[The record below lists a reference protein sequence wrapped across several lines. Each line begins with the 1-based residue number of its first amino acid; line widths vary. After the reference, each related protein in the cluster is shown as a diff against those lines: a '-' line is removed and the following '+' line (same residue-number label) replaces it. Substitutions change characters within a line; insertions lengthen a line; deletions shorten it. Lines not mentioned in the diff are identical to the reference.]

1 MPWLL
6 SFRGTW
12 TWLIICRVE
21 KVEIKALS
29 RIQVTPKC
37 FVLVHFCHL
46 QLGGR
51 SQVGKAGNRSRFQV
65 WRTVESLPM
74 VRSIRHKAPSSDGN
88 WRQIGFNSTSINIK
102 KIQISIP
109 KSLSKLLVSLS
120 FLREGVI
127 EITEES
133 TNPLLTFLNFLQ
145 YSFFWREKGD
155 TPYSLTSGWRLV
167 TCPSLEFSWILLQLE
182 LVYNWCNWLTK
193 KVRIYM
199 KVLKG
204 KESSQPV
211 DNWKCW
217 ASSCSQTAI
226 NFYFQLPTTQQ
237 FVFYPLKTE

>member
-1 MPWLL
+1 MHHKSLWRRNRSTWVHIFRCILSVTILSEKTRAMPWLL

-21 KVEIKALS
+21 KVEIKAIS

-74 VRSIRHKAPSSDGN
+74 VRSIRHKAPSSDDN

-133 TNPLLTFLNFLQ
+133 TNPFLTFLNFLQ

-155 TPYSLTSGWRLV
+155 TPLLLNEWMASCHLPFAGIFLNPSPTW
-167 TCPSLEFSWILLQLE
+167 TCLQL
-182 LVYNWCNWLTK
+182 
-193 KVRIYM
+193 M
-199 KVLKG
+199 
-204 KESSQPV
+204 
-211 DNWKCW
+211 
-217 ASSCSQTAI
+217 
-226 NFYFQLPTTQQ
+226 
-237 FVFYPLKTE
+237 